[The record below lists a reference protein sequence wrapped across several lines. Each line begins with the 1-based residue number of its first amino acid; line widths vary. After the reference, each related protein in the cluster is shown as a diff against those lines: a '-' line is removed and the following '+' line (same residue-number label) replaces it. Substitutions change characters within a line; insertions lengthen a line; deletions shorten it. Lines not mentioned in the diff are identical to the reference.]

1 MMDVS
6 GGILFFFKLCIG
18 VHAKMVCKDYSIV
31 PIPFINCFIFPLF
44 LDCSLCYECD
54 AWLGSSMACMGFRVY
69 RPELKTIS
77 DQVSKLLIFS
87 FASLF
92 QLPREKFL
100 QYENR
105 QS

>member
-1 MMDVS
+1 MQRWSAKITVS
-6 GGILFFFKLCIG
+6 FQYLLSIALFSH
-18 VHAKMVCKDYSIV
+18 V
-31 PIPFINCFIFPLF
+31 F